1 MRNNS
6 ISIAKA
12 IAIMLMVLAHTYFSD
27 YGNRFINMFHM
38 PLFFFFSG
46 YCFKDKY
53 LNQPLDF
60 IRKRIKGLYKPF
72 VKWSIIF
79 LLLHNIFFYL
89 NIYND
94 EYGFR
99 GNVSHLYHLSDFLS
113 RLIHI
118 ITRMTDNEQLL
129 GGYWFL
135 RSLLVC
141 SIIGFITVKYNK
153 KPFIGGGVILLIT
166 IVLSAYNLQI
176 PYFSIGAREAF
187 AAIFFISGYY
197 YKKYNFQV
205 HEHIYILIFGT
216 IGVFVGEKFWQ
227 ASLLNFKWYQI
238 VPYTVTA
245 LFGILAIYCLS
256 KKLLIF
262 QSKIQEYLI
271 YIGNNTLTIL
281 TWHFLCFKLVSLII
295 IIYYKEPIARLAEF
309 PVITEYSRNGW
320 FIIYF
325 LFGILIPIRM
335 SKYTYLK

>member
-1 MRNNS
+1 MRDNS

-27 YGNRFINMFHM
+27 YGNRIINMFHM

-46 YCFKDKY
+46 YCMKDKY
-53 LNQPLDF
+53 LNEPFDF
-60 IRKRIKGLYKPF
+60 IYKRIIGLYKPF

-94 EYGFR
+94 EFGFK
-99 GNVSHLYHLSDFLS
+99 GNVSHLYDSSEFFY

-118 ITRMTDNEQLL
+118 VTRMTDNEELL

-135 RSLLVC
+135 RSLFVC
-141 SIIGFITVKYNK
+141 SIISFIIIKYNK
-153 KPFIGGGVILLIT
+153 RPFIGLGGALLIT
-166 IVLSAYNLQI
+166 ILLSAYNLHI
-176 PYFSIGAREAF
+176 PYFAIGARETF
-187 AAIFFISGYY
+187 ATLFFILGYY
-197 YKKYNFQV
+197 YKKYSFQV
-205 HEHIYILIFGT
+205 HDHILILIFGVIIIL
-216 IGVFVGEKFWQ
+216 IGERFWQ

-238 VPYTVTA
+238 VPYAFTA
-245 LFGILAIYCLS
+245 LCGTLAIYYLS
-256 KKLLIF
+256 RKILNYRS
-262 QSKIQEYLI
+262 QIQEYLI
-271 YIGNNTLTIL
+271 YIGNNTLIIL

-320 FIIYF
+320 FVIYF
-325 LFGILIPIRM
+325 LFGIIIPIQM
-335 SKYTYLK
+335 SKYKFLR